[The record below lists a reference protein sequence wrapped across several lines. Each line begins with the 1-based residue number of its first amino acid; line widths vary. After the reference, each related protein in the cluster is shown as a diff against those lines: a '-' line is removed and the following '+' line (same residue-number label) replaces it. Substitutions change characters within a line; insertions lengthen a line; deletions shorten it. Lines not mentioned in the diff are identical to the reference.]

1 MSVPVWI
8 GVGLLGGCGAVA
20 RVWFGAAAAQRLGQ
34 VWAGTLL
41 VNLIGAF
48 ALGLLS
54 ALDSVGRDLHTMI
67 ALGFLGAFTTFSTWM
82 VEAERDR
89 ARLHG
94 VALLV
99 GALLLGLAA
108 VWLGREVG
116 AQL

>member
-1 MSVPVWI
+1 MSLQVWI
-8 GVGLLGGCGAVA
+8 GVALLGGCGAVA
-20 RVWFGAAAAQRLGQ
+20 RVGFGAAIATRLGS
-34 VWAGTLL
+34 VWAGTLT

-54 ALDSVGRDLHTMI
+54 ALDSVGRDLHTLI

-94 VALLV
+94 AALLV
-99 GALLLGLAA
+99 GALALGLLA
-108 VWLGREVG
+108 VWLGRELG
-116 AQL
+116 TQL